1 MANEDFTMNEMKSI
15 VDFGDYF
22 RDKYSD
28 DSLVRYFQYHLRKES
43 TTLYMLN
50 NEFQDDKIKQVFEL
64 NQRIWSNITTFH
76 SVPERGKKMA
86 LQYHKE
92 LFDMIDEQ
100 LLLMN
105 RIAERESR
113 WILYPLFVLA
123 RELVMLVKE
132 LRKHLSFNLTTYVER
147 CGRSVH
153 RSFTL
158 CLNDRNPNKLENRRS
173 GVYLFINLE
182 FKIYHKLNNRD
193 MIKNLVKV
201 VKSRQEDRFEPLMS
215 CHESLCSI
223 YNSQEVTYNYYM
235 GQYYGCIENNY
246 EKAFEYLNLAY
257 LGCNDGYKSQ
267 LNKIL
272 ILLIPFGLL
281 SHRKLVHQGL
291 LSKLYGGKKLKS
303 NVNQDNIYE
312 NDERML
318 GQLYKEII
326 KCCRTGNIVRY
337 DNLVTITKSNQI
349 FFLRNGL
356 YVSMQLLREL
366 VLLRYVEIIYQLNEK
381 MTIIPLEMIYIAKFY
396 GQKKKVTITTEA
408 INELECELACLI
420 SKKMIKGYLSHG
432 NKCMVVSKTD
442 PFPNLKIVK

>member
-1 MANEDFTMNEMKSI
+1 MKSI

-22 RDKYSD
+22 KDKYSD
-28 DSLVRYFQYHLRKES
+28 DNLVRYFQYHLRKES

-64 NQRIWSNITTFH
+64 NQKIWSKITTFY
-76 SVPERGKKMA
+76 SVPERGKKVA
-86 LQYHKE
+86 KEYHRE
-92 LFDMIDEQ
+92 LFDLIDEQ

-105 RIAERESR
+105 RIAAREST

-123 RELVMLVKE
+123 RELVMFINE
-132 LRKHLSFNLTTYVER
+132 LKKHFSSSLTAYIER

-158 CLNDRNPNKLENRRS
+158 CLNDRNPNRRENRRS

-201 VKSRQEDRFEPLMS
+201 VKSRQEDRFEPLMP
-215 CHESLCSI
+215 CNESLCSI
-223 YNSQEVTYNYYM
+223 YNGQDVTYNYYM

-246 EKAFEYLNLAY
+246 EKAFEHLNLAY
-257 LGCNDGYKSQ
+257 LGCNPENMCQ

-281 SHRKLVHQGL
+281 SHRKLVHQEL
-291 LSKLYGGKKLKS
+291 LFSLYPKKSINKS
-303 NVNQDNIYE
+303 NNNNNGQSNE
-312 NDERML
+312 SDERIL
-318 GQLYKEII
+318 GNLYKEII

-337 DNLVTITKSNQI
+337 DNLVTGTKMNQI
-349 FFLRNGL
+349 FFLKNGL

-366 VLLRYVEIIYQLNEK
+366 VLLRYVEIMYRLNERSS
-381 MTIIPLEMIYIAKFY
+381 IIPLEMIYIAKFT
-396 GQKKKVTITTEA
+396 GSKKQFPVTSEA

-442 PFPNLKIVK
+442 AFPKLK

>member
-1 MANEDFTMNEMKSI
+1 MTEMKSI

-22 RDKYSD
+22 KEKYSD
-28 DSLVRYFQYHLRKES
+28 DNLVRCFQYHLRKES
-43 TTLYMLN
+43 TTLYMLS
-50 NEFQDDKIKQVFEL
+50 NEFQDDKVKQVFEL
-64 NQRIWSNITTFH
+64 NQKIWNKITSFH
-76 SVPERGKKMA
+76 SVRERGKKVA
-86 LQYHKE
+86 IQYHKE
-92 LFDMIDEQ
+92 LFDLIDEQ

-105 RIAERESR
+105 RIAEREST

-123 RELVMLVKE
+123 RELVMFLKE
-132 LRKHLSFNLTTYVER
+132 LKKHIGSMLTTYIER

-158 CLNDRNPNKLENRRS
+158 CLNDRNPNKRENRRS

-201 VKSRQEDRFEPLMS
+201 VKSRQEDRFEPLMA
-215 CHESLCSI
+215 CNESLCSI
-223 YNSQEVTYNYYM
+223 YNGQEVTYNYYM
-235 GQYYGCIENNY
+235 GQYYGCIDNHY
-246 EKAFEYLNLAY
+246 EKAFEHLNLAY
-257 LGCNDGYKSQ
+257 LGCNPENMCQ

-291 LSKLYGGKKLKS
+291 LSSLYRKKPASNNNSNNNGKPF
-303 NVNQDNIYE
+303 E
-312 NDERML
+312 NDEWML
-318 GQLYKEII
+318 GHLYKEIV

-337 DNLVTITKSNQI
+337 DNLVTGTKINQI

-366 VLLRYVEIIYQLNEK
+366 VLLRYVEIMYQLNEK
-381 MTIIPLEMIYIAKFY
+381 VSIIPLEMIYIAKY
-396 GQKKKVTITTEA
+396 TGQKKQFKITAEA

-442 PFPNLKIVK
+442 PFPKLK